1 VSRRPVPA
9 ADLGPRVTE
18 HGGAG
23 NVDWCLLVDQA
34 RPGWEN
40 MAIDSA
46 LLDLAEADGSAFLR
60 LYSWAPHCLSFG
72 RNEPAKRRYDGE
84 RITALGLDCVR
95 RPTGGRA
102 VWHAREL
109 TYAVAAPLS
118 ALGGLKQAYHTLHD
132 MLARALSAFG
142 TAPLL
147 APRAAPVAGLHS
159 GPCFATPIGGE
170 VLIDGLKVV
179 GSAQLRQGDAF
190 LQHGSVLLDDDQSLV
205 RMLAGLSEAAAAEA
219 PLSRLVGR
227 AVTFA
232 EVADAIA
239 ASARG
244 ILPGLGSGASL
255 PPAARYRVSR
265 HAERFRS
272 AEWTWQR

>member
-1 VSRRPVPA
+1 VSGEREQPQLTANRSPLTSP
-9 ADLGPRVTE
+9 GMFT
-18 HGGAG
+18 
-23 NVDWCLLVDQA
+23 LLVDDA

-46 LLDLAEADGSAFLR
+46 LLDLADRNGSAFFR
-60 LYSWAPHCLSFG
+60 LYRWKPYCLSFG
-72 RNEPAKRRYDGE
+72 RHEPARRRYDVD
-84 RITALGLDCVR
+84 RIAALGLDCVR

-118 ALGGLKQAYHTLHD
+118 AFGGLTQAYHTLHGL
-132 MLARALSAFG
+132 LADALRTLGA
-142 TAPLL
+142 APFL
-147 APRAAPVAGLHS
+147 APRSSPTPGVQS
-159 GPCFATPIGGE
+159 GPCFAAPVGGE

-205 RMLAGLSEAAAAEA
+205 RGLAGFTQEGAAEA

-227 AVTFA
+227 DVSFEETAA
-232 EVADAIA
+232 AIA
-239 ASARG
+239 AAAWEAF
-244 ILPGLGSGASL
+244 PVVEEATSL
-255 PPAARYRVSR
+255 PEAARQGMTR

-272 AEWTWQR
+272 PEWTWQR

>member
-1 VSRRPVPA
+1 MF
-9 ADLGPRVTE
+9 T
-18 HGGAG
+18 
-23 NVDWCLLVDQA
+23 LLVDDA

-46 LLDLAEADGSAFLR
+46 LLDLADAEGSAFLR
-60 LYSWAPHCLSFG
+60 LYRWAPHCLSFG
-72 RNEPAKRRYDGE
+72 RHEPARRRYDGG
-84 RITALGLDCVR
+84 RIRALGLDCVR

-118 ALGGLKQAYHTLHD
+118 AFGGLTQAYHTLHD
-132 MLARALSAFG
+132 LLARALSTLGAA
-142 TAPLL
+142 TLL
-147 APRAAPVAGLHS
+147 APPSSPTPGLQS
-159 GPCFATPIGGE
+159 GPCFAAPVGGE

-179 GSAQLRQGDAF
+179 GSAQLRQGAAF
-190 LQHGSVLLDDDQSLV
+190 LQHGSVLLEDDQSLV
-205 RMLAGLSEAAAAEA
+205 RGLAGLTGESAAEA

-227 AVTFA
+227 AVSFEEA
-232 EVADAIA
+232 AAAIT
-239 ASARG
+239 ASAREALSVPVEAAP
-244 ILPGLGSGASL
+244 LPH
-255 PPAARYRVSR
+255 AARPHISR